1 MKNQILFRE
10 EFKEWLI
17 SNKICKPSS
26 ADSYASYLSG
36 VNGQFDIDGL
46 SMCERIEKY
55 HNAGDPF
62 KINQLIVDLVNE
74 LYREDIC
81 EITGRPQNTI
91 NNWRSALLQY
101 TEFFYYFTVDA
112 ESVNLGEKEDDKSVE
127 EMIKLINENADRVE
141 KASEPKNIRT
151 RKYKYPAKD
160 LMKNFKFRIITQDR
174 FYGEIFFPIS
184 FIKRLMY
191 VNNEAEYFE
200 KWLENQLNDILI
212 YCENGTH
219 RFNEISELSVHISK
233 EKKEIYI
240 TVNNEQKLIYSP
252 SSISN
257 KLIPFASPNLKG
269 VAIDHI
275 TSMKSILIDNLTLLP
290 QLLLITSLLKSIA
303 GDKATAKEY
312 KAAGSILLK
321 SEASKEINIEFLKT
335 ELELIKTLTKF
346 QLMDKIENI
355 KKGAK

>member
-1 MKNQILFRE
+1 MTTKILFKD

-17 SNKICKPSS
+17 ISKICKQTS
-26 ADSYASYLSG
+26 ADSYASYISG

-55 HNAGDPF
+55 HYEGDPF
-62 KINQLIVDLVNE
+62 KINQLIIDLVGE

-81 EITGRPQNTI
+81 EITGRPQRTI

-101 TEFFYYFTVDA
+101 TEFFFYYTVDA
-112 ESVNLGEKEDDKSVE
+112 ESVNWETKPDEEVVE
-127 EMIKLINENADRVE
+127 ITMNVIPENALPYLDT
-141 KASEPKNIRT
+141 KKKSRT
-151 RKYKYPAKD
+151 RKYKYPSKD

-184 FIKRLMY
+184 YIKRLMFQ
-191 VNNEAEYFE
+191 NNDGEYFN
-200 KWLENQLNDILI
+200 KWLENQLDDMIIFCLN
-212 YCENGTH
+212 ETH
-219 RFNEISELSVHISK
+219 KFSDISELTIHVSK
-233 EKKEIYI
+233 ESKEVYI
-240 TVNNEQKLIYSP
+240 TVNKEQKLIYFP
-252 SSISN
+252 SSNEN
-257 KLIPFASPNLKG
+257 KLIPFESKSLKNI
-269 VAIDHI
+269 AIDHVI
-275 TSMKSILIDNLTLLP
+275 SMKSILNDNVMFLP
-290 QLLLITSLLKSIA
+290 QLKLITFHLKAIA
-303 GDKATAKEY
+303 GNKATAKEY
-312 KAAGSILLK
+312 KSAGSVLFN